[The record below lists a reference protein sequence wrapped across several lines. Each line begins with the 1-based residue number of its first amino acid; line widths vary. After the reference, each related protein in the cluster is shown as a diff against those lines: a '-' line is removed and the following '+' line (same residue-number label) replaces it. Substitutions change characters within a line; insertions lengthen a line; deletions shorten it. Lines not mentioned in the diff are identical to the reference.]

1 MGGTYTYDPINY
13 VRDGYGVIKLADN
26 LYEVTKIHNVTID
39 SESIDFITVDDTKY
53 PYKSTVELNVKNKK
67 GFNTIIEIRDT
78 NGNLINANNNKF
90 MMPDS
95 DVTIKVTYKKDI
107 PVPINPKTYD
117 GIMNSILLFIVSTIG
132 LITLGICRITRKD
145 V

>member
-1 MGGTYTYDPINY
+1 MYNYDPTIY
-13 VRDGYGVIKLADN
+13 VQDGYGVIKLADN
-26 LYEVTKIHNVTID
+26 LYEVTKIYNVTID
-39 SESIDFITVDDTKY
+39 SDSIDFITVDDTKY
-53 PYKSTVELNVKNKK
+53 PYKSTVALNVKNKK

-78 NGNLINANNNKF
+78 NGNLINVNNNKF

-117 GIMNSILLFIVSTIG
+117 GIMESTLLFIVSTFG
-132 LITLGICRITRKD
+132 LITIGLCKVKRKD